1 MSSLGNKIY
10 RNAQVLGNTIKTKSR
25 VLGEKAN
32 EALRMADVGLRKT
45 ENTLQNRIL
54 PLAGVLSP
62 ELVPAG
68 LGALGSIKGL
78 RSQVKNTKSYAQ
90 DLEKGNIRKRIEDDI
105 LNSRNNPDNSF
116 V

>member
-10 RNAQVLGNTIKTKSR
+10 RKAQVLGNTIKSKSR
-25 VLGEKAN
+25 ILGQKAN
-32 EALRMADVGLRKT
+32 EALVMADAGLRKT

-54 PLAGVLSP
+54 PLASVLSP
-62 ELVPAG
+62 ELVPVG

-105 LNSRNNPDNSF
+105 LNSRNNPNNSF